1 MRLPIFAALLGS
13 FFAFHSLADDG
24 ATITVTV
31 TNIPGAKG
39 ELLIGLYNSADT
51 FTVTPLEES
60 PKVPLTST
68 DPVTVKFIGVEPGTY
83 AIAVIQ
89 DLNQN
94 GELDKNFIGIPKEPL
109 AFSIITEI
117 PRGKPDFEA
126 CSFEVAAEDLEME
139 ISLTSK

>member
-1 MRLPIFAALLGS
+1 MRFPLFAVLVGAISAS
-13 FFAFHSLADDG
+13 FVFADDG

-39 ELLIGLYNSADT
+39 DLLIGLYDSAKA
-51 FTVTPLEES
+51 FTVEPLEQS
-60 PKVPLTST
+60 PKITLEST
-68 DPVTVKFIGVEPGTY
+68 DPVTAEFKGVRPGTY

-109 AFSIITEI
+109 AFSVIEEI
-117 PRGKPDFEA
+117 PRGKPKFEECA
-126 CSFEVAAEDLEME
+126 FVVSDEDVEMDIPLTLE
-139 ISLTSK
+139 